1 MPDASRMFQRIL
13 LPLSLT
19 TVIATVLAYG
29 VPQNL
34 GHGGAQSGVAGP
46 AEVFRQGQ
54 MELEKGELKRA
65 EASFLRVT
73 RMDPRSAAAFANLGV
88 VYMREKQWDSA
99 LRALKHAQQID
110 PRLNGIRLNIGL
122 AYFRQSK
129 YPEAIPAFESVVR
142 DVPDSTQARYLLGL
156 CYFFTQ
162 KYPEAV
168 KTLQPLEAAESG
180 DLTFLYVLAIA
191 AWKAKQ
197 PEIEQSAMTRLI
209 AIGGNTAEFH
219 LLMGK
224 AHLNRDQY
232 DDAIKE
238 LQLAAAASPGLP
250 FVHFN
255 IGRAYLKK
263 RDFDQARAE
272 FLADSRI
279 EPDVAYNYDQLGVIE
294 FELKQTKQ
302 AAEYFQHAL
311 HLDPTLASSHYYLA
325 RIYKDEGENAR
336 ALSEANAAVQL
347 APQSTSVHYLRGRI
361 LLALGR
367 KQEAQTEITKL
378 RSISGAELK
387 RDQQTFDNNVED
399 PELVQSPGP

>member
-1 MPDASRMFQRIL
+1 MPDASQIFRSVVLQ
-13 LPLSLT
+13 LSRTML
-19 TVIATVLAYG
+19 IATVLAHG
-29 VPQNL
+29 VPQSPQL
-34 GHGGAQSGVAGP
+34 AGAQSAAAGP

-54 MELEKGELKRA
+54 MELEKGELKQA
-65 EASFLRVT
+65 KASFLRVT

-142 DVPDSTQARYLLGL
+142 DVPSSTQARYLLGL

-168 KTLQPLEAAESG
+168 TTLQPLEAPESG

-209 AIGGNTAEFH
+209 AIGADSAEVH

-224 AHLNRDQY
+224 AHLNRDEY

-238 LQLAAAASPGLP
+238 LQLAAAASPRLP

-279 EPDVAYNYDQLGVIE
+279 EPDVAYNYDELGVVE
-294 FELKQTKQ
+294 FELKRTKQ
-302 AAEYFQHAL
+302 ATEYFQHAL
-311 HLDPTLASSHYYLA
+311 RLDPTLASSHYYLA

-336 ALSEANAAVQL
+336 ALSEANAAAQL

-387 RDQQTFDNNVED
+387 RDQQKLENSVED
-399 PELVQSPGP
+399 PELVLSPEP

>member
-1 MPDASRMFQRIL
+1 MLDTSRIFRWVL
-13 LPLSLT
+13 LRLSWT
-19 TVIATVLAYG
+19 IVIATVLAHG
-29 VPQNL
+29 LPQRPE
-34 GHGGAQSGVAGP
+34 HGGAQSAALGP

-54 MELEKGELKRA
+54 MELEKGELNQA

-73 RMDPRSAAAFANLGV
+73 RMDPHSAAAFANLGV
-88 VYMREKQWDSA
+88 GYMRQKNWDSA

-142 DVPDSTQARYLLGL
+142 DVPNSTQPRYLLGL

-168 KTLQPLEAAESG
+168 TALQPLETVESG

-191 AWKAKQ
+191 AWKAKE

-224 AHLNRDQY
+224 AHLNRDEY

-238 LQLAAAASPGLP
+238 LQLAAAASPELP

-255 IGRAYLKK
+255 LGRAYLKK

-279 EPDVAYNYDQLGVIE
+279 EPDVAYNYDQLGLIE

-302 AAEYFQHAL
+302 AAEYFQRAL
-311 HLDPTLASSHYYLA
+311 RLDPTLASSHYYLA

-336 ALSEANAAVQL
+336 ALLEANAAAQL
-347 APQSTSVHYLRGRI
+347 APQNTSVHYLRGRI

-387 RDQQTFDNNVED
+387 RDQQTLKNSVED
-399 PELVQSPGP
+399 PELQSIGP